1 MAFSS
6 IYYIIIDFINAIND
20 KIANIAYMES

>member
-6 IYYIIIDFINAIND
+6 IY
-20 KIANIAYMES
+20 

>member
-6 IYYIIIDFINAIND
+6 IPFFPG
-20 KIANIAYMES
+20 